1 MNRPGIPAP
10 GFVKRLGPIV
20 DERRNA
26 EFQVL
31 ESADLMNRLN
41 GASMP
46 FDWTVNPYRG
56 CEVGCRYCYARPTH
70 EYLGH
75 VDPDEF
81 EERIYVKSV
90 DEARLLHSLRRA
102 RDADQE
108 VAIGTATDPYQPAEG
123 RFRVT
128 ETVLRAIARVPGLKV
143 GITTKSTAVTRDLPL
158 LAEIAAA
165 STLIVNVSLISM
177 DADLL
182 RQIEPRA
189 PRPDLRLRAL
199 SSLHQ
204 GGIPTRLFVMPVLPA
219 LTDGEASLR
228 RLLEAAARAGAS
240 QVIWN
245 VLFLRGATRPF
256 FLDFLRR
263 EMPWLVPRYVAL
275 YSGGAYAAAEYRQ
288 EIDRLMDRLGRET
301 GLSGLTREERVK
313 REGGGRSR
321 QLALFW

>member
-1 MNRPGIPAP
+1 MNRPGVPAP
-10 GFVKRLGPIV
+10 GFAKRIGPIV

-31 ESADLMNRLN
+31 DSADLMNRLN

-75 VDPDEF
+75 ADPAEF

-90 DEARLLHSLRRA
+90 DETRLLHSLRRA
-102 RDADQE
+102 RDAEQE
-108 VAIGTATDPYQPAEG
+108 V
-123 RFRVT
+123 
-128 ETVLRAIARVPGLKV
+128 RAIARVPGLKV
-143 GITTKSTAVTRDLPL
+143 GITTKSTSITRDLPL
-158 LAEIAAA
+158 LAEIATA
-165 STLIVNVSLISM
+165 SSLIVNVSLISM
-177 DADLL
+177 DGELL

-199 SSLHQ
+199 SALHQ
-204 GGIPTRLFVMPVLPA
+204 AGIPARLFVMPVLPY
-219 LTDGEASLR
+219 LTDGEAGLR
-228 RLLEAAARAGAS
+228 KLCEAAARAGAG

-256 FLDFLRR
+256 FLEFLRR

-275 YSGGAYAAAEYRQ
+275 YAGGAYASGEYRQ
-288 EIDRLMDRLGRET
+288 GVDQLMERLGRET
-301 GLSGLTREERVK
+301 ELIGLTRDERVK

>member
-1 MNRPGIPAP
+1 MNRPGVPAP
-10 GFVKRLGPIV
+10 GFAKRIGPVV

-26 EFQVL
+26 EFQAL
-31 ESADLMNRLN
+31 ESTDLMNRLN

-75 VDPDEF
+75 VDPSEF

-143 GITTKSTAVTRDLPL
+143 GITTKSTSVTRDLPL

-165 STLIVNVSLISM
+165 ARLIVNVSLISM

-182 RQIEPRA
+182 RQLEPRA

-199 SSLHQ
+199 SMLHQ
-204 GGIPTRLFVMPVLPA
+204 AGIPTRLFVMPVLPY
-219 LTDGEASLR
+219 LTDGEPGLR
-228 RLLEAAARAGAS
+228 RLLEAAARAGAGE
-240 QVIWN
+240 VIWN
-245 VLFLRGATRPF
+245 VLFLRGVTRPF

-263 EMPWLVPRYVAL
+263 EMPWLVQRYVAL
-275 YSGGAYAAAEYRQ
+275 YAGGAYAAAEYRQ
-288 EIDRLMDRLGRET
+288 EVDRLMERLGRKA